1 MKVNVKWGKELFKA
15 VEVDM
20 DEPPEQ
26 LKMQLFSL
34 SGVPVERQKV
44 MGKGGML
51 QNDSWGKVTLKEG
64 QTIIMM
70 GTADEL
76 PKAATDEPVT
86 FIEDLPEEVRKRLH
100 VRQLYTYGCVC
111 QDSPGQSCAFRC
123 AAGLAHM

>member
-1 MKVNVKWGKELFKA
+1 MKVNVKWGKQLFKD
-15 VEVDM
+15 VDVDM
-20 DEPPEQ
+20 DAPPEQ

-34 SGVPVERQKV
+34 SGVPIERQKV

-76 PKAATDEPVT
+76 PKAATEAEVK
-86 FIEDLPEEVRKRLH
+86 FVEDLPEEVRGGFIDLLRSL
-100 VRQLYTYGCVC
+100 
-111 QDSPGQSCAFRC
+111 
-123 AAGLAHM
+123 